1 MGDGRDAV
9 LHPLLVGMHDQI
21 EAEPPHLGIAKL
33 DHLAE
38 LPGGVDMQQRKRRL
52 ARIERLQREMQHHRE
67 VLADRIEHHRIAE
80 LGRDL
85 AHDVDAL
92 GLELP
97 QIGG

>member
-1 MGDGRDAV
+1 MDDE
-9 LHPLLVGMHDQI
+9 I

-38 LPGGVDMQQRKRRL
+38 LPGGVDVEQRKWRL
-52 ARIERLQREMQHHRE
+52 ARIEGFQRQMQHDRGIF
-67 VLADRIEHHRIAE
+67 ADRIEHHRIAE

-92 GLELP
+92 GLELAE
-97 QIGG
+97 ISG